1 MKNYLLLFLFC
12 MIGFGQSYEFQIL
25 DNNGQIIHSF
35 KDKHRIKVKL
45 KDHTKIIGNWGYVN
59 DSHILIGDKTVLI
72 DEIIKIKRQPIG
84 YSVLTSTVFIY
95 SGAIIIGAGSLIGL
109 ANKSAVLPTFLIG
122 GTFLTIGILSPN
134 VLKGYIVQGEHSA
147 QLFQIESK

>member
-12 MIGFGQSYEFQIL
+12 TIGFGQSYEFQIL
-25 DNNGQIIHSF
+25 DDNGQVIHSF

-45 KDHTKIIGNWGYVN
+45 KDHTKIIGNWSYVN

-134 VLKGYIVQGEHSA
+134 ILKGYIVQES
-147 QLFQIESK
+147 FKTQIIEVDTK